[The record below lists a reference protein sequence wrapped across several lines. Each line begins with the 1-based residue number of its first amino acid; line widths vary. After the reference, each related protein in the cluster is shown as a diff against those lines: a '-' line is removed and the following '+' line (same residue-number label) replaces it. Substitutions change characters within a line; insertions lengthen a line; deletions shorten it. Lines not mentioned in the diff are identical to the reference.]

1 VRNVTAMESRVRS
14 LKPRSKTGG
23 FRDECGMRFPGMF
36 KSLTI
41 PPFYFGHLGQ
51 FDHFVVT
58 DAGCLAVP
66 KGSHAAACPMRMSCA
81 QRIVY
86 AVEHVAASAP
96 AMAGD
101 FRDEIMCEANVR
113 HFRLHV
119 CG

>member
-14 LKPRSKTGG
+14 LKPRSKSGG
-23 FRDECGMRFPGMF
+23 FLYERGMRLPREFE
-36 KSLTI
+36 SLTI
-41 PPFYFGHLGQ
+41 PPFNFGHLGQ
-51 FDHFVVT
+51 FDHFVVA
-58 DAGCLAVP
+58 DARCLAVP

-101 FRDEIMCEANVR
+101 FSD
-113 HFRLHV
+113 
-119 CG
+119 